1 MGSILK
7 KELFGATNVHL
18 HKSPTSY
25 VSGKPGVCITVV
37 DEIIPP
43 HSATIIV
50 MENTQSIHH
59 VK

>member
-18 HKSPTSY
+18 HKSPTAY

-37 DEIIPP
+37 DEIVPP
-43 HSATIIV
+43 HSATI
-50 MENTQSIHH
+50 S
-59 VK
+59 VKKHI